1 MEAQMIDKVLI
12 INTGGTIGMVHS
24 EKGNIM
30 SPLRPAEN
38 WDEIAKEHLV
48 LDELATD
55 YYQFDPL
62 VDSSDMSPEN
72 WVKMA
77 EVIESNYNEYRGF
90 VILHGTDTMSY
101 TASALSFML
110 KDLDKPVIITGSQV
124 PLQKPRSDAL
134 QNLITAIHIAGNEFY
149 GIRLVPEVCI
159 FFRDT
164 LLRGNRSRKN
174 DARNYFGFSSPNYP
188 ALGEAGA
195 ELGIKKNKLLKKNSG
210 NFHIETALDS
220 RVIII
225 EIFPGLKASY
235 LKNLFES
242 IEDVRGVILKT
253 YGNGNAPTNN
263 EFIEVINLIT
273 SKGIVVV
280 NITQCTTGTVKMG
293 LYEASTRL
301 LDAGVVSGLDLTPE
315 AALTKLM
322 YLLGKTHDA
331 EEVKKLMSIDIC
343 GEQTLNHYNFKF
355 TQNNPAKICKF
366 SFDIPAEIAG
376 GDMIE
381 ATVRIKKLSHKN
393 KVDKINLSVSLEG
406 ETAIENMDI
415 FQCKKSI
422 QKYSE
427 NIHEDILLNFNKCAK
442 KIAEESK
449 EINITLES
457 DKAIIWG
464 DVVFSIYAEC

>member
-1 MEAQMIDKVLI
+1 MLDKVLI

-24 EKGNIM
+24 EKGNSM

-48 LDELATD
+48 LEGLATD
-55 YYQFDPL
+55 YYQFETL
-62 VDSSDMSPEN
+62 IDSSDISPEN

-110 KDLDKPVIITGSQV
+110 KNLDKPVIITGAQV

-134 QNLITAIHIAGNEFY
+134 QNLITAIQIAGNEFY

-188 ALGEAGA
+188 SLGEAGA
-195 ELGIKKNKLLKKNSG
+195 ELGIKKNKLLKKNEG
-210 NFHIETALDS
+210 NFHIETGLDN

-225 EIFPGLKASY
+225 EIFPGLKPSY
-235 LKNLFES
+235 LRNIFES
-242 IEDVRGVILKT
+242 IEDVKGVILKT
-253 YGNGNAPTNN
+253 YGNGNAPTNAD
-263 EFIEVINLIT
+263 FIDVVNFIT
-273 SKGIVVV
+273 SKGIVVI

-293 LYEASTRL
+293 MYEASTKL

-322 YLLGKTHDA
+322 YLLGKTDDT
-331 EEVKKLMSIDIC
+331 EEVKRLMSIDIC

-355 TQNNPAKICKF
+355 AQNNPAKICKF
-366 SFDIPAEIAG
+366 YFDIPEEIAG

-381 ATVRIKKLSHKN
+381 AAVRIKKLSQKN
-393 KVDKINLSVSLEG
+393 KVDKVSIIVSLEG
-406 ETAIENMDI
+406 DSFIENI
-415 FQCKKSI
+415 ENFQCKKKI
-422 QKYSE
+422 HKNTE

-442 KIAEESK
+442 KISEESK
-449 EINITLES
+449 EIIVTLES
-457 DKAIIWG
+457 DKAIVWG
-464 DVVFSIYAEC
+464 DIVFSIYAEC